1 MKTIT
6 LTDNELDILYDMLCW
21 TIDDEE
27 SNTTLSRDE
36 DYIQELRQLWQKVI
50 DAQQA
55 KNSEDTTVP
64 KYCVDG
70 GEVERLTEE
79 ELKELG
85 GFLHAIISDYLDFTL
100 IDVTDEVKQQ
110 AIRQANTFKRIYN
123 KLIKPIFKVEE

>member
-6 LTDNELDILYDMLCW
+6 LTDNELEILYDNLSYL
-21 TIDDEE
+21 IDDEE

-36 DYIQELRQLWQKVI
+36 AYIQELRQLWQKII
-50 DAQQA
+50 DAQQD
-55 KNSEDTTVP
+55 KSSDDTPVP
-64 KYCVDG
+64 HYCVDG

-79 ELKELG
+79 ESKELG

-110 AIRQANTFKRIYN
+110 AIRQANTYKRIYN